1 MATKGLTTR
10 SAVFVRHVHE
20 NERTLSIL
28 TLRIEKSYPTE
39 NVINKFKKEK
49 KILVSSTLRTVSVKL
64 VLRRVS
70 SSLSKFIQGV
80 LQ

>member
-1 MATKGLTTR
+1 MATKG
-10 SAVFVRHVHE
+10 VQFFVRHVHE

-39 NVINKFKKEK
+39 NVINKLKKEK